1 MLSEYQI
8 FFIQIQ
14 SKINMVIDQPY
25 EIIKKGKNQMVLIN
39 LSSNQILGLLT

>member
-14 SKINMVIDQPY
+14 SKINMVNDQPY
-25 EIIKKGKNQMVLIN
+25 EIIKKGKKSNGANKLIK
-39 LSSNQILGLLT
+39 

>member
-14 SKINMVIDQPY
+14 SKINMVNDQPY

-39 LSSNQILGLLT
+39 LSTIYRH